1 MNNKSP
7 INVSSTDKRGKNSP
21 PNKND
26 ITTMKQ
32 LDNFIQKLPAVS
44 SHYCRASTV
53 KKYLPAEFQNILRLY
68 SIYTHHCQTNGHSV
82 VSKYIFRNV
91 FTKKYNLGF
100 HLPKKD
106 KCRICTMYENNIND
120 NTVEDVKEN
129 QEKHLKEKE
138 KCKAMF
144 LHHQKSLDSDSLCIS
159 FDLQKVLNAPAGN
172 NMNLYYSRKY
182 STYNCTVYE
191 SKTRNSY
198 CYLWGETTGNRGC
211 NEIVSCLYKYLIAI
225 DAREDIKPV
234 FLFCDSCA
242 GQNKIRAM
250 FSMLY
255 YVLKYK
261 FSTITNLKIT
271 FLLPSHT
278 YMPVDSVY
286 ATIER
291 FVNKKTIWGPS
302 KWPTL
307 IRNARMNPRPLEVI
321 ELDSNDILDWKDF
334 STTTFPNNL
343 KTNFGKKVF
352 TSKIR
357 CLLFKKSY
365 V

>member
-1 MNNKSP
+1 MLSYTVNNKLP
-7 INVSSTDKRGKNSP
+7 INVSTIDKRGKNSP

-26 ITTMKQ
+26 STTMKQ
-32 LDNFIQKLPAVS
+32 LDNFIQKLSAVS

-68 SIYTHHCQTNGHSV
+68 SIYKDHCQTNGHSA

-91 FTKKYNLGF
+91 FTKKYNIGF

-106 KCRICTMYENNIND
+106 KCRICIMYENNKND
-120 NTVEDVKEN
+120 NTVEDIVKEN
-129 QEKHLKEKE
+129 QEQHLKEKKE
-138 KCKAMF
+138 CKAMF
-144 LHHQKSLDSDSLCIS
+144 LQHQKTLDNDYLCIS
-159 FDLQKVLNAPAGN
+159 FDLQKVLYTPAEN
-172 NMNLYYSRKY
+172 NMNLYYSQKY

-198 CYLWGETTGNRGC
+198 YYLWGGTTENRGC
-211 NEIVSCLYKYLIAI
+211 NEIVSCMYKYLLEI
-225 DAREDIKPV
+225 DIREDIKSV

-242 GQNKIRAM
+242 GQNKNRDMFAM
-250 FSMLY
+250 LH

-261 FSTITNLKIT
+261 FSNITDLKIT
-271 FLLPSHT
+271 FLLPCHT
-278 YMPVDSVY
+278 YMPVDSIH

-291 FVNKKTIWGPS
+291 YVNKKTIWGPS
-302 KWPTL
+302 EWSTL

-343 KTNFGKKVF
+343 KTYFGKKG
-352 TSKIR
+352 
-357 CLLFKKSY
+357 LLQK
-365 V
+365 